1 MWYTYYSKKNKWNLL
16 QITVFSYFLTHYA
29 PQKDAQIELPFQIE
43 ALCARASFF
52 QYFQVFLVKK
62 PFMAFSSSKE
72 FNYPVASKCSFK
84 TLENPKTTSSH
95 STLTAESVRSLSQ
108 SDRSICISVQVEF
121 YLSCLVLKW
130 CTRKSFP
137 ESTLA
142 GQQQL
147 QFIQFNPG
155 YLNNTTLSEVASHSC
170 ANFSWLFR
178 TYESYILKSV
188 LHWSLRHVK
197 LINPAPSYA
206 YFFLRRDDKTRFAES
221 TSLLLT

>member
-1 MWYTYYSKKNKWNLL
+1 
-16 QITVFSYFLTHYA
+16 
-29 PQKDAQIELPFQIE
+29 
-43 ALCARASFF
+43 
-52 QYFQVFLVKK
+52 
-62 PFMAFSSSKE
+62 MAFSSSKE

-142 GQQQL
+142 GQQLL

-178 TYESYILKSV
+178 TYERYILKSL

-197 LINPAPSYA
+197 LINPAPRYA

-221 TSLLLT
+221 TSLLLTEVQVRRTPSSTFLKWKHSFTPVKQLFPLHFLSFFFFWGNSTVLSSFRKELFQDWLVNGG